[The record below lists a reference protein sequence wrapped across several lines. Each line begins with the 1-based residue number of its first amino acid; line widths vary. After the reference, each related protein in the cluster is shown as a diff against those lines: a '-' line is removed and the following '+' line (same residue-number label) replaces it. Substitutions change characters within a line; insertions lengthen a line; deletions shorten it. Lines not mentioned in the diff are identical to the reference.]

1 MNDRINNLLR
11 IVDLQRSS
19 NDLVISELEDRLKN
33 LKNRKKTMSRLE
45 KYTYIDLQAI
55 DQKISDLE
63 IRISELSNNWDRLV
77 LSFLL
82 FILNKAWQITEVY
95 SIIRYWTYRGMKNV
109 Y

>member
-33 LKNRKKTMSRLE
+33 LKNRKKTMSLLE
-45 KYTYIDLQAI
+45 KYTYIDLQTM

-63 IRISELSNNWDRLV
+63 AKISDLLNN
-77 LSFLL
+77 
-82 FILNKAWQITEVY
+82 
-95 SIIRYWTYRGMKNV
+95 
-109 Y
+109 